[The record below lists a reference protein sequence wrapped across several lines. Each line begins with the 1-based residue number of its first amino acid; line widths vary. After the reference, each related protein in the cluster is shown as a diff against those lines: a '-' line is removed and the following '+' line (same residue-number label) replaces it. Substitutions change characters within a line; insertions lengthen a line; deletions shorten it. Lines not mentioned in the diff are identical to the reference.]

1 MIVFKHYIFVET
13 TYILNNFTKHQF
25 IDERLYPTLM
35 VRLQALFFDLF
46 IVGAIVFNSSR
57 TFFSDYQGEYML
69 LKILVFFIA
78 LLLYESLANTTG
90 GTLGYR
96 TMGLKIR
103 RFGELNKKLRFSQ
116 SFMRSIMKF
125 ALGWISFLSLNID
138 PHRRAMHDKASGAL
152 VLISK

>member
-1 MIVFKHYIFVET
+1 MD
-13 TYILNNFTKHQF
+13 NFIKHQF
-25 IDERLYPTLM
+25 IDERLYPSLM
-35 VRLQALFFDLF
+35 IRVQALLFDLF
-46 IVGAIVFNSSR
+46 VVGAIVFNSSR

-69 LKILVFFIA
+69 LKILLFVLA
-78 LLLYESLANTTG
+78 LLVYESIANTTG

-116 SFMRSIMKF
+116 AFVRSIMKF
-125 ALGWISFLSLNID
+125 AFGWISFLSVNVD
-138 PHRRAMHDKASGAL
+138 PHRRAMHDKASGAV

>member
-1 MIVFKHYIFVET
+1 MNKFI
-13 TYILNNFTKHQF
+13 KHQF
-25 IDERLYPTLM
+25 IDERLYPTLI
-35 VRLQALFFDLF
+35 VRVQALFFDF
-46 IVGAIVFNSSR
+46 FVVGAIVFNSSR

-69 LKILVFFIA
+69 LKILMSVMA
-78 LLLYESLANTTG
+78 LLVYESIANTTG

-96 TMGLKIR
+96 AMGLKIR

-116 SFMRSIMKF
+116 SFMRSVMKF
-125 ALGWISFLSLNID
+125 AFGWISLLSVNID

>member
-1 MIVFKHYIFVET
+1 MD
-13 TYILNNFTKHQF
+13 NFIKHQS
-25 IDERLYPTLM
+25 IDERLYPSLM
-35 VRLQALFFDLF
+35 IRVQALLFDLF

-69 LKILVFFIA
+69 LKILLFVLA
-78 LLLYESLANTTG
+78 LLVYESIANTTG

-116 SFMRSIMKF
+116 AFVRSIMKF
-125 ALGWISFLSLNID
+125 AVGWISFLSVNVD
-138 PHRRAMHDKASGAL
+138 PHRRAMHDKASGAV